1 MDQAFRAAGR
11 PAKASRHAQ
20 APGFQRVRVGDLLIT
35 GLYDGFVLV
44 LADDVH
50 DEPLAEVRRLLAEA
64 FLPPEGSGSCQRA
77 RREGAHVNV
86 RLTVRPNGTGVRSTS
101 PGRRRYHLSHR
112 HKDRGRRSCVKH
124 GPIVGLT

>member
-35 GLYDGFVLV
+35 ALYDGFVPV

-64 FLPPEGSGSCQRA
+64 FMPFDGDRRTAVIAFLVEDNGRHILIDSGSGDSL
-77 RREGAHVNV
+77 G
-86 RLTVRPNGTGVRSTS
+86 PGTG
-101 PGRRRYHLSHR
+101 YL
-112 HKDRGRRSCVKH
+112 
-124 GPIVGLT
+124 